1 MTDNI
6 KNVETLKE
14 DDPREEAFDETYI
27 GVVAGGYEEEIETNE
42 FTVVVHPKAVHR
54 HSPFLGLN
62 SILRIETNVLRPD
75 NSHYKL
81 ITFGLVEDVR
91 IIPSAAFITSKDMSR
106 SDYYKTPDFPFSST
120 SEDALRLIVKSL
132 GHLTSQAHADL
143 YGPTRPPERE
153 SKVYLAQPDE
163 VRLVIMRP
171 FPIQLEQ
178 FTLGA
183 YSTPDG
189 VYNPITPITLP
200 YNQIFLH
207 GAIFATTGWGKTMLI
222 KHLIQEFLNKSPTPP
237 SIIVFNLKHDDFYLM
252 NHPLDDEELEQ
263 MKHRN
268 LDAVTLLRH
277 LDYKPEGIPDDRYHV
292 YPISAVPSHSAART
306 MNLKPHSIHFRQLS
320 STDDDVS
327 LFRMILEHLSL
338 TSAAITYLL
347 DYYREFKR
355 HFTPDHNIHADKTPG
370 KPFLWIRN
378 AQKGQSRQEY
388 FRTSVKDRLSSFLN
402 VLRWAN
408 SRADG
413 SWVRLY
419 CGHSQ
424 CSHGN
429 EIVSMHKQSV
439 ESILPRLNL
448 LQSLGIFDIGY
459 PLEIDQL
466 CIGGNLHV
474 IDVVPIK
481 SAIGQEIFIGYI
493 LHQLFQHVNQRR
505 YEPDRYHG
513 VVIFL
518 DEAWRFFRMPTLID
532 KIEIISRMGR
542 SLKVGLWLADQ
553 SVPTA
558 QNLLPILN
566 NIRTVIAGAMAVG
579 IRDLKRL
586 MPLDERWERLLSNV
600 RSGTGVMFNQEF
612 SRIPISFTYP
622 PARCYHHY

>member
-1 MTDNI
+1 MEMENTISPLDA
-6 KNVETLKE
+6 
-14 DDPREEAFDETYI
+14 EEESPLDETYV
-27 GVVAGGYEEEIETNE
+27 GVVAGGYEEEIETE
-42 FTVVVHPKAVHR
+42 QFTVVVHPKAAHR
-54 HSPFLGLN
+54 HSSLLGMN
-62 SILRIETNVLRPD
+62 TILRIETEILRPD

-81 ITFGLVEDVR
+81 ITFGIVEDVR

-132 GHLTSQAHADL
+132 GHLGSHHLRDL

-153 SKVYLAQPDE
+153 SKVYLARPEE

-171 FPIQLEQ
+171 FPEQLEQ

-189 VYNPITPITLP
+189 IYSPTTPITLP

-222 KHLIQEFLNKSPTPP
+222 KHLIQEFLSNSPTPP
-237 SIIVFNLKHDDFYLM
+237 SIVAFNLKHDDFYGM
-252 NHPLDDEELEQ
+252 DTPLDDEELEQ

-268 LDAVTLLRH
+268 PDAVKLLSELH
-277 LDYKPEGIPDDRYHV
+277 YQPEGISKDRYHI
-292 YPISAVPSHSAART
+292 YPISIAPSHEAASNVSAT
-306 MNLKPHSIHFRQLS
+306 PHSIHFRQLS
-320 STDDDVS
+320 ASEEDLS
-327 LFRMILEHLSL
+327 LFNLILEHLSL
-338 TSAAITYLL
+338 TPASVTYLL

-355 HFTPDHNIHADKTPG
+355 HYSPEHNYHDDQKPG
-370 KPFLWIRN
+370 RPYLLLKDEQGNWKR
-378 AQKGQSRQEY
+378 EY
-388 FRTSVKDRLSSFLN
+388 YRTRVEDRLSTFLEL
-402 VLRWAN
+402 LRWAN
-408 SRADG
+408 SSSDG
-413 SWVRLY
+413 RWVRLF
-419 CGHSQ
+419 CD
-424 CSHGN
+424 HGN
-429 EIVSMHKQSV
+429 CYRNGEVVSMHKQSV
-439 ESILPRLNL
+439 ESIIPRLNAL
-448 LQSLGIFDIGY
+448 RGMGIFDIGR
-459 PLEIDQL
+459 PLNVERL
-466 CIGGNLHV
+466 CVGGNLHV

-481 SAIGQEIFIGYI
+481 SAIGQEIFIGYV
-493 LHQLFQHVNQRR
+493 LHKLFQHVNKRQ
-505 YEPDRYHG
+505 YDPERYHG

-518 DEAWRFFRMPTLID
+518 DEAWRFFRMPSLID
-532 KIEIISRMGR
+532 KIEVISRMGR

-553 SVPTA
+553 SVPTS

-566 NIRTVIAGAMAVG
+566 NIRTIIAGAMAIG

-600 RSGTGVMFNQEF
+600 RSGTGVVFNQEF